1 MSCVVLWL
9 GSKHKQFG
17 SERRFLWLVMKAV
30 YNTVF
35 YECLCSL
42 WALLL
47 FHVLQEAILITS
59 EAAAS
64 HSVIPRTFSGNSLVA
79 EIHLQILLVSLFP
92 GRHWWVVERKRQWRE
107 SSGRG
112 EPAAIINF
120 MAVLSGQKYTQMIWK
135 GLRGTERRGGHPVE
149 STSVQIELVCPL
161 AVSERLQLYSTQ
173 ETCCE
178 AGCWSP
184 AH

>member
-1 MSCVVLWL
+1 M
-9 GSKHKQFG
+9 
-17 SERRFLWLVMKAV
+17 
-30 YNTVF
+30 
-35 YECLCSL
+35 
-42 WALLL
+42 
-47 FHVLQEAILITS
+47 
-59 EAAAS
+59 
-64 HSVIPRTFSGNSLVA
+64 
-79 EIHLQILLVSLFP
+79 
-92 GRHWWVVERKRQWRE
+92 VERKRDWRE

-112 EPAAIINF
+112 EPTAIINF
-120 MAVLSGQKYTQMIWK
+120 MAVLSGQKYTPMIWK

-161 AVSERLQLYSTQ
+161 AVSEQLQLYSTQ